1 MSGLTQSL
9 TRVAPRR
16 TAQRVARRFSRP
28 AEDSLAVRGA
38 TLLAVLVAVAAV
50 GLQEEFKA
58 QAALAAVAIVVAHGV
73 SYLRR
78 RSPNWWM
85 KLAIVALIFGVARD
99 FFVVLVANPY
109 DPRIPLVR
117 LFLWLQVLHSFDL
130 PARKDLKYSL
140 ASAVVL
146 MAVGAVYARETAF
159 GLLLVPFTLAAGIS
173 LAAMQAEH
181 GRPSWWALAGLGVRL
196 SVAVLVCAALAFTLV
211 PRGGGLRLRGM
222 PVSARLLWV
231 ARLHTRIVNPA
242 YPDEPGT
249 DPEQAPPVFNPQGYV
264 GFSTYVD
271 LRLRGVLDDTLVLRV
286 RATRP
291 GYWRGLAF
299 DTYTGRGWRMSDQS
313 VEEFTS
319 DQSRIVPRLGPDE
332 PWPAGSEQSIQ
343 TFYVEAE
350 QPNVI
355 FAAYRPFEIFFPTGA
370 IGVDRYAGMRS
381 PLRLEQG
388 MIYSV
393 ISRIPA
399 PAEALL
405 ARGHG
410 DVPAPI
416 RARYLQLPAI
426 SPRVRRL
433 ASELTTGAKSPYQQA
448 EAIRRYLRRG
458 FRYTLQAPLL
468 PDGADAVDEFLFVTR
483 QGSCET
489 FASTL
494 AVLLRAAGIPARLV
508 TGYTT
513 GSYNVFTG
521 YYEVRNS
528 DAHAWV
534 EMFQPGAGW
543 IEMEAT
549 PGFVST
555 DETVRRPAG
564 QWLAGDAASWMLG
577 AIMRTVHGLSGI
589 RGGQGS
595 AAATLVVGA
604 TLLAG
609 LLGAIHVRRRGR
621 MLRGVVEVRYDAMLR
636 VLARRGY
643 IRRPA
648 MTPSEFAASLPV
660 PVRPAAGRMT
670 RLFEACRY
678 GQRPADPGIEAA
690 TQRALLELRD
700 AARRAPTA
708 STRSH
713 RSPRASGFPV

>member
-1 MSGLTQSL
+1 LGQSGRFRRWRDGVTRTRRAGRGAASRGGGAGMSGLTQSV
-9 TRVAPRR
+9 TRAAPRR
-16 TAQRVARRFSRP
+16 MVRRVARRFSRP
-28 AEDSLAVRGA
+28 AEDSLAVRVA
-38 TLLAVLVAVAAV
+38 VLLAVLVAVAAV
-50 GLQEEFKA
+50 GVQEEFKA

-85 KLAIVALIFGVARD
+85 KLAIIALIFGVAGD
-99 FFVVLVANPY
+99 FFVLLVANPY

-159 GLLLVPFTLAAGIS
+159 GLLLVPFTVAAGIS
-173 LAAMQAEH
+173 LAALQAEH
-181 GRPSWWALAGLGVRL
+181 GTPSWWALVGLGVRL

-211 PRGGGLRLRGM
+211 PRGQGLRLRGM
-222 PVSARLLWV
+222 PVSAKLLWV
-231 ARLHTRIVNPA
+231 TRLHTRIMNPA

-271 LRLRGVLDDTLVLRV
+271 LRLRGVLDDALVLRV
-286 RATRP
+286 RPTRP

-299 DTYTGRGWRMSDQS
+299 DTYTGRGWRMSDHA
-313 VEEFTS
+313 VEEFAS
-319 DQSRIVPRLGPDE
+319 SEQSRIVPRLGPDE

-355 FAAYRPFEIFFPTGA
+355 FAAYRPFEIFFPTGT

-393 ISRIPA
+393 ISRVPA

-416 RARYLQLPAI
+416 RAHYLQLPAI
-426 SPRVRRL
+426 SPRVRHL
-433 ASELTTGAKSPYQQA
+433 ASELTAGVESPYQQA
-448 EAIRRYLRRG
+448 EAIRRYLRRE
-458 FRYTLQAPLL
+458 FTYTLQAPLL
-468 PDGADAVDEFLFVTR
+468 PDRADAVDEFLFVTR

-513 GSYNVFTG
+513 GSYNVLTG

-543 IEMEAT
+543 IEIEAT
-549 PGFVST
+549 PGFVPVV
-555 DETVRRPAG
+555 ETMGRPAG
-564 QWLAGDAASWMLG
+564 QWLAGDAASWIGGL
-577 AIMRTVHGLSGI
+577 IMRTLHRLPVGRMGE
-589 RGGQGS
+589 GAGP
-595 AAATLVVGA
+595 AFVVVGA
-604 TLLAG
+604 TVLAV
-609 LLGAIHVRRRGR
+609 LLG
-621 MLRGVVEVRYDAMLR
+621 
-636 VLARRGY
+636 
-643 IRRPA
+643 
-648 MTPSEFAASLPV
+648 
-660 PVRPAAGRMT
+660 
-670 RLFEACRY
+670 RLSR
-678 GQRPADPGIEAA
+678 
-690 TQRALLELRD
+690 LRD
-700 AARRAPTA
+700 GGR
-708 STRSH
+708 
-713 RSPRASGFPV
+713 PRGIA

>member
-1 MSGLTQSL
+1 
-9 TRVAPRR
+9 
-16 TAQRVARRFSRP
+16 
-28 AEDSLAVRGA
+28 
-38 TLLAVLVAVAAV
+38 
-50 GLQEEFKA
+50 
-58 QAALAAVAIVVAHGV
+58 
-73 SYLRR
+73 
-78 RSPNWWM
+78 
-85 KLAIVALIFGVARD
+85 
-99 FFVVLVANPY
+99 
-109 DPRIPLVR
+109 
-117 LFLWLQVLHSFDL
+117 
-130 PARKDLKYSL
+130 
-140 ASAVVL
+140 
-146 MAVGAVYARETAF
+146 MAVGAVYARATAF
-159 GLLLVPFTLAAGIS
+159 GLLLVPFTVAAGIS

-181 GRPSWWALAGLGVRL
+181 GRPSWWALVGLGVRL
-196 SVAVLVCAALAFTLV
+196 SVAVLVCAALAFMLV
-211 PRGGGLRLRGM
+211 PRGQGLRLRGM
-222 PVSARLLWV
+222 PVSAKLLWV

-249 DPEQAPPVFNPQGYV
+249 DPELAPPVFNPQGYV

-313 VEEFTS
+313 VEEFAS

-355 FAAYRPFEIFFPTGA
+355 FAAYRPFEVFFPTGA

-393 ISRIPA
+393 ISRVPA

-416 RARYLQLPAI
+416 RAHYLQLPAI
-426 SPRVRRL
+426 SPRVRHL
-433 ASELTTGAKSPYQQA
+433 ASELTAGVESPYRQA
-448 EAIRRYLRRG
+448 EAIRRYLRRE
-458 FRYTLQAPLL
+458 FTYTLQAPLL
-468 PDGADAVDEFLFVTR
+468 PDRADAVDEFLFVTR
-483 QGSCET
+483 RGSCET
-489 FASTL
+489 FASTP

-513 GSYNVFTG
+513 GAYNVFTG

-549 PGFVST
+549 PGFVPTS
-555 DETVRRPAG
+555 DTVGRPLG
-564 QWLAGDAASWMLG
+564 QWLAADAASWVVGMFVRVVHRLPVGRMGEGSG
-577 AIMRTVHGLSGI
+577 AAGVLVSV
-589 RGGQGS
+589 
-595 AAATLVVGA
+595 TLVVGM
-604 TLLAG
+604 LGG
-609 LLGAIHVRRRGR
+609 LRLRRR
-621 MLRGVVEVRYDAMLR
+621 LRGSRGIVERRYAAMLHT
-636 VLARRGY
+636 LARRGW
-643 IRRPA
+643 RRHTA

-660 PVRPAAGRMT
+660 PVRLAAARIT
-670 RLFEACRY
+670 RLFESFRY
-678 GQRPADPGIEAA
+678 GHRPTDAHTEREILS
-690 TQRALLELRD
+690 ALGELRNRLRSLPR
-700 AARRAPTA
+700 AALRESPK
-708 STRSH
+708 SS
-713 RSPRASGFPV
+713 RSPQSTQSTTRMTWVQGPDVPAEGVVGTGKTG